1 MEQPIEHSLTNEFRN
16 KAEKVLDTRDKLI
29 ARIEALPEQKQQTA
43 NPHGGFSPLEL
54 LSHFALVE
62 QQYIDLWHK
71 TDRAKYSG
79 ARSKPNFLYK
89 MVLNRMRTAK
99 VSTALK
105 DHTPRTQP
113 LLEQGKE
120 HWTRTSNELLG
131 FLATLRNPHFIAVKH
146 PWFGTLSAMDILD
159 LLDAHQHYHEVRFPW

>member
-62 QQYIDLWHK
+62 LGELDEGVIESHQI
-71 TDRAKYSG
+71 RS
-79 ARSKPNFLYK
+79 ARSGKRRSAAPSPTVFC
-89 MVLNRMRTAK
+89 RCRCSPGWPMR
-99 VSTALK
+99 
-105 DHTPRTQP
+105 
-113 LLEQGKE
+113 
-120 HWTRTSNELLG
+120 
-131 FLATLRNPHFIAVKH
+131 
-146 PWFGTLSAMDILD
+146 
-159 LLDAHQHYHEVRFPW
+159 